1 MFHKFAEDIG
11 DGEKPTT
18 RNEMEYA
25 IEVLSGNY
33 WKVGDLYGNKNGK
46 NDLED
51 VNSMNKNLTSLPG
64 LVALMNITKNVS
76 GSTRNAY

>member
-51 VNSMNKNLTSLPG
+51 VNSMNKNLASLPG